1 MALPT
6 PSDDYEQ
13 SVFDNIRDHGWHCTS
28 VGSGDGHPA
37 FSYSIGLFQT
47 YDHPELVILGLSPEL
62 SNGILWEVARAAER
76 GAPLDLSKPYIGLL
90 EDVPCQFVE
99 VPKEIYGDYVFSA
112 RWYYQ
117 GDGFPLFQIVWPD
130 LDGLFPW
137 SPGADDANFANQPV
151 LGESG
156 S

>member
-1 MALPT
+1 MTRPT
-6 PSDDYEQ
+6 PSTDYEQ
-13 SVFDNIRDHGWHCTS
+13 LVFDNIREHGWHCTS

-47 YDHPELVILGLSPEL
+47 YGHPEIVIFGLTSEL
-62 SNGILWEVARAAER
+62 ANSVMWIVARAAER
-76 GAPLDLSKPYIGLL
+76 GAPLNLSKPCTGLL
-90 EDVPCQFVE
+90 EDFSCHFVE
-99 VPKEIYGDYVFSA
+99 VPKAAYENYVFSA

-117 GDGFPLFQIVWPD
+117 GDEFPLYQIVWPN

-137 SPGADDANFANQPV
+137 SSGADATFLTMQPI